1 METIQVK
8 LINNLKVGD
17 TIILSDFCYEDY
29 DREAKILEVDVIDY
43 SVRVNL
49 TSDNK
54 ATSPTLWLWLNEGR
68 VNLDETIKVNNLQHL
83 FQEEQTPVEEE
94 LKLVKAQLEEL
105 KNEIKYLKEVQFA
118 STTRSEP
125 IDKYAIYKNELF
137 NFQGSVWKNEVNDR
151 CNYCMICQTTGTRE
165 FKLITFS
172 LSNGYNAGGLYYFE
186 TFKPNENYDAF
197 SDPNQFD
204 MFKDSIKWLEDRNW
218 QYVGQMEQFIKIGE

>member
-1 METIQVK
+1 MEINENK
-8 LINNLKVGD
+8 LFNSLKVGD
-17 TIILSDFCYEDY
+17 IVIIEDGYYEGY
-29 DREAKILEVDVIDY
+29 NREAKILEVDVIDY

-49 TSDNK
+49 TSGNK
-54 ATSPTLWLWLNEGR
+54 VTSPTLWLWLSEGR
-68 VNLDETIKVNNLQHL
+68 VDLDETIKVNNLQHL
-83 FQEEQTPVEEE
+83 FQEDKAPVEEE

-105 KNEIKYLKEVQFA
+105 KNEIKSLKESLCA
-118 STTRSEP
+118 KTTCSEP
-125 IDKYAIYKNELF
+125 IDKYAIYKNESF

-197 SDPNQFD
+197 SKTNQFD
-204 MFKDSIKWLEDRNW
+204 MFKDSIKRLEDRNW